1 MLEIWIDGA
10 ITFNPGGHA
19 SFGFLVERDGT
30 VIHEQSGYVGFGDA
44 MSNNVAEYAGAI
56 AALEWLSADD
66 ECTIYSDSQILVRR
80 MQDSRIS
87 KGLCFEYCKRTKELL
102 AERPKVKFQ
111 WIPREENEKADGL
124 SRLAL
129 EIAPDLND
137 EFQRAMSR
145 DA

>member
-10 ITFNPGGHA
+10 ITFNPGGEA
-19 SFGFLVERDGT
+19 SFGLVAERDG
-30 VIHEQSGYVGFGDA
+30 VVVYSQSGYVGSGPM

-56 AALEWLSADD
+56 AALEWVSPDE
-66 ECTIYSDSQILVRR
+66 ECTIYSDSQIVVRR
-80 MQDSRIS
+80 MRDSRTS
-87 KGLCFEYCKRTKELL
+87 KGLCFEYCKRAKGML
-102 AERPKVKFQ
+102 AQRPNVKFQ

-129 EIAPDLND
+129 ENYSDIDA
-137 EFQRAMSR
+137 EFRRAMNR